1 MTTPV
6 LSVITPCLNRRDM
19 IAEAIESLLSV
30 GRDLPTE
37 HIIVDG
43 GSTDGTRDVL
53 MRYPHLRVIEDPG
66 SGVYDALNRGIA
78 AARGSLIG
86 ILNSD
91 DLYDAEGLASALAAI
106 QADSKAEYAVGNAVL
121 FDRLASGED
130 RIITSLSPMG
140 RPNQRAPYA
149 PERLREAVTAPPL
162 VNAHIFRRHLLDRVG
177 AFDQHYPISAD
188 REFMLRLV
196 LAGAVGCRVNQ
207 TVYRYRR
214 HAGSLTMD
222 RGGKRRRLTADEHV
236 RMATA
241 YLQHPMAARLPLRLW
256 RAREATVRL
265 WRDLRQADLGAIRRD
280 SRALWRDDILWPVLA
295 LSIAPVELPRILA
308 RRIRFRAF

>member
-1 MTTPV
+1 
-6 LSVITPCLNRRDM
+6 M
-19 IAEAIESLLSV
+19 IAEAIESLLPV

-53 MRYPHLRVIEDPG
+53 MRYPHLRVIDAPG

-78 AARGSLIG
+78 AARGTLIG

-91 DLYDAEGLASALAAI
+91 DLYDAEGLSSVVAAMLA
-106 QADSKAEYAVGNAVL
+106 DGKAEYAVGNAVL
-121 FDRLASGED
+121 FDRSASGAD
-130 RIITSLSPMG
+130 RIITRLSPIG
-140 RPNQRAPYA
+140 RPSQPVPYT
-149 PERLREAVTAPPL
+149 PERLGEALTASPL
-162 VNAHIFRRHLLDRVG
+162 VNAHVFRRNLLDRVG
-177 AFDQHYPISAD
+177 AFDPCYRISAD

-196 LAGAVGCRVNQ
+196 LAGAVGHRVSQ

-222 RGGKRRRLTADEHV
+222 RGGKRRRQTADEHV

-241 YLQHPMAARLPLRLW
+241 YLLHPAAAGARLSLRLW

-265 WRDLRQADLGAIRRD
+265 WRDLRRADLDAIWRD
-280 SRALWRDDILWPVLA
+280 GRTLWRDDFLWPVLA